1 MKTVGILF
9 QPKKSEA
16 VDLAGD
22 LAHAVERNGARAW
35 SCSAWDEAG
44 ARQRAAGTDFVVT
57 LGGDGTVLRAARLFA
72 PQSIPVVGVNLGRL
86 GFMTELD
93 PTCATTQI
101 GAFLRDEAWV
111 EERLMLQASITRG
124 PNASRVSSLQS
135 PVSTWDP
142 DPETRNPEGEPATYH
157 VLNDVVVARGA
168 VSRMIRVRTSV
179 DGATLTSYA
188 VDAVIV
194 ATPSGS
200 TAYSF
205 AAGGP
210 ILHPEMENILVTPVC
225 AHLTLARPLV
235 LAASVHIALQVS
247 TDHEAGLN
255 IDGQVEIPLWSGDTV
270 EVTRSPYRARF
281 LRIQPRTYFYS
292 TMTRRLKLE

>member
-1 MKTVGILF
+1 MKQVGVLY
-9 QPKKSEA
+9 QPKKREA
-16 VDLAGD
+16 IDLAGD
-22 LAHAVERNGARAW
+22 LVRAIEQAGARAW
-35 SCSAWDEAG
+35 SSSAWDEAG
-44 ARQRAAGTDFVVT
+44 ARQQADGTDFVVT

-72 PQSIPVVGVNLGRL
+72 PLSIPVVGVNLGRL

-93 PTCATTQI
+93 PACATTQI

-111 EERLMLQASITRG
+111 EERIMLQASITRG
-124 PNASRVSSLQS
+124 TAAKDGSGVI
-135 PVSTWDP
+135 VT
-142 DPETRNPEGEPATYH
+142 GVEPTIYH
-157 VLNDVVVARGA
+157 VLNDIVVARGA

-179 DGATLTSYA
+179 DGATLTTYA

-210 ILHPEMENILVTPVC
+210 ILHPEMDNLLVTPVC

-235 LAASVHIALQVS
+235 LAADVHIALQVF

-255 IDGQVEIPLWSGDTV
+255 IDGQVEIPLRSGDNV

-292 TMTRRLKLE
+292 TMTHRLKLE

>member
-1 MKTVGILF
+1 MKKVGVLY
-9 QPKKSEA
+9 QPKKQEA
-16 VDLAGD
+16 IDLAGD
-22 LAHAVERNGARAW
+22 LVRAVEQAGARAW
-35 SCSAWDEAG
+35 SSSAWDEAG
-44 ARQRAAGTDFVVT
+44 ARQRADGTDFVVT

-72 PQSIPVVGVNLGRL
+72 PLSIPVVGVNLGRL

-111 EERLMLQASITRG
+111 EERIMLQASITRG
-124 PNASRVSSLQS
+124 TAAKDGSGVIITG
-135 PVSTWDP
+135 V
-142 DPETRNPEGEPATYH
+142 EPTVYH
-157 VLNDVVVARGA
+157 VLNDIVVARGA

-179 DGATLTSYA
+179 DRATLTTYA

-210 ILHPEMENILVTPVC
+210 ILHPEMDNLLVTPVC

-235 LAASVHIALQVS
+235 LAADVHIALQVF

-255 IDGQVEIPLWSGDTV
+255 IDGQVEIPLRSGDTV

-292 TMTRRLKLE
+292 TMTHRLKLE